1 MKHIVNFITASILIL
16 SIFCFHAGAVGEVS
30 GEVSHEETSVS
41 ESTLPEETEQP
52 EQSSELPVADSSVT
66 EDSSTVISEPEPSV
80 IPESSIEES
89 SHESSEQSSGQ
100 SSEQSEEQSSEQ
112 SIEQSSEQSEE
123 PSPEPSPE
131 PSIEVSSEN
140 SEQSVQSSQESSAE
154 SSLEVS
160 DNTEP
165 SDDEISF
172 PEDSQDGT
180 VSEVSIDDDK
190 PDVSYAPLKRDPL
203 AWISGIGTVIP
214 ADRSGYVS
222 PAQKAKNE
230 LAQRKYEESKEAVEK
245 AIESGSDMEEFAASL
260 PDVSE
265 NKVIEE
271 TDYIPVHNGQRS
283 FLIFIIICSLIGL
296 ASTSFMIALLKVN
309 EKKKV
314 KKKVKKS

>member
-30 GEVSHEETSVS
+30 GEVSHEETSLS

-66 EDSSTVISEPEPSV
+66 EDSSTVISEPESSV

-89 SHESSEQSSGQ
+89 SHESSEQ

-123 PSPEPSPE
+123 QSSEQSPE

-245 AIESGSDMEEFAASL
+245 AIESGSDMEEFVASL
-260 PDVSE
+260 PE

-314 KKKVKKS
+314 KKS

>member
-123 PSPEPSPE
+123 QSSEPSPE

-154 SSLEVS
+154 SSSEVS
-160 DNTEP
+160 DITEP
-165 SDDEISF
+165 SDEISF

-314 KKKVKKS
+314 KKS

>member
-30 GEVSHEETSVS
+30 GEVSHEETSLS

-66 EDSSTVISEPEPSV
+66 EDSSTVISEPESSV

-89 SHESSEQSSGQ
+89 SHESSEQ

-123 PSPEPSPE
+123 QSSEQSPE

-154 SSLEVS
+154 SSSEVS
-160 DNTEP
+160 DITEP
-165 SDDEISF
+165 SDEISF
-172 PEDSQDGT
+172 PENSQDGT

>member
-30 GEVSHEETSVS
+30 VEVSHEETSLS

-66 EDSSTVISEPEPSV
+66 EDSSTVISEPESSV

-89 SHESSEQSSGQ
+89 SHESSEQ

-123 PSPEPSPE
+123 PSPEPS
-131 PSIEVSSEN
+131 IEVSSEN

-154 SSLEVS
+154 SSSEVS
-160 DNTEP
+160 DITEP
-165 SDDEISF
+165 SDEISF
-172 PEDSQDGT
+172 PENSQDGT

-260 PDVSE
+260 PE

>member
-30 GEVSHEETSVS
+30 GEVSHEETSLS

-66 EDSSTVISEPEPSV
+66 EDSSTVISEPESSV

-89 SHESSEQSSGQ
+89 SHESSEQ

-123 PSPEPSPE
+123 QSSEQSPE

-172 PEDSQDGT
+172 PENSQDGT

-245 AIESGSDMEEFAASL
+245 AIESGSDMEEFVASL
-260 PDVSE
+260 PE

-314 KKKVKKS
+314 KKS

>member
-30 GEVSHEETSVS
+30 GEVSHEETSLS
-41 ESTLPEETEQP
+41 ESTLPEETEQT

-66 EDSSTVISEPEPSV
+66 EDSSTVISEPESSV

-89 SHESSEQSSGQ
+89 SHESSEQ